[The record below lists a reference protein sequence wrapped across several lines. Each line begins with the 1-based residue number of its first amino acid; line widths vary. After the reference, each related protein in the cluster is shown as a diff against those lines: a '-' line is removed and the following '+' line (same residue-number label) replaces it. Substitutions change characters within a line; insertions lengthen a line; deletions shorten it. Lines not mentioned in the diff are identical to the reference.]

1 MNWIEITTRIGC
13 PNMCYYCPQTKL
25 ITQYKHSKKEMNI
38 EDFKKYLTKINKTTT
53 QIHFSGFSETFYNQ
67 DTFKMIRYAY
77 EQGYQIVIYTTL
89 EGNTN
94 YKELKDVYVDELHI
108 HYHPTANKSEIEK
121 RAEKIIKYLK
131 YGSIHFHTIT
141 DPISRASSNYK
152 IERRKGIL
160 TCQRFNCNV
169 LLPNGEVYMCC
180 CDYGLQHKIGD
191 LNIDEYDSPQFNIMR
206 KHLRTKA
213 MNEKEEILCRYCE
226 IAQVI

>member
-1 MNWIEITTRIGC
+1 MNWIEITTKIGC

-25 ITQYKHSKKEMNI
+25 ITQYTHPKKEMTI
-38 EDFKKYLTKINKTTT
+38 DDFKSYLTKINKNTT
-53 QIHFSGFSETFYNQ
+53 QIHFSGFSESFYNK

-108 HYHPTANKSEIEK
+108 HYHPKTNIEEINKREK
-121 RAEKIIKYLK
+121 NILKYLNI
-131 YGSIHFHTIT
+131 GSLHHHKIK
-141 DPISRASSNYK
+141 DPISRASHNYK

-160 TCQRFNCNV
+160 TCERFNCNV
-169 LLPNGEVYMCC
+169 LLPNGEVYLCC
-180 CDYGLQHKIGD
+180 CDYGLQHKIGN
-191 LNIDEYDSPQFNIMR
+191 LNVDEYDSIQFNIMR
-206 KHLRTKA
+206 KQISTKA
-213 MNEKEEILCRYCE
+213 MNENEEILCRYCE